1 MAASA
6 ALYAGHVLKMFGRR
20 STTIEAPRVRSRGE
34 SKRRSPAT
42 TVSVDDF
49 SPDTLRFL
57 GAVAY
62 LQLTVF
68 ETLSR
73 AVAEAPDLAGKEA
86 VSTAAGIALGKH
98 QALAA
103 EIKRQDGDPSVV
115 MEPHRAAFDRFTA
128 TVAGADWYECLLSA
142 YITTGLLDDFFVR
155 LASGLPS
162 DQRQRVVVLLS
173 SGVGSRA
180 SSTRCAP
187 GSAATRASRRVSP
200 CGAAVSSAT
209 RCSSRGR
216 PCAPP
221 SPTRTTLACISS
233 PCSRDHHG
241 PHPAD
246 GRPRA
251 HGLTR
256 PAGSGPARDDARS
269 PRGDRA
275 SSRAG
280 DVSRRWLPGRGRPRR
295 SVDGRGAGRC
305 RPRRAP
311 RARAS
316 RSR

>member
-1 MAASA
+1 M
-6 ALYAGHVLKMFGRR
+6 LKMFGRR

-34 SKRRSPAT
+34 SKRRASAT

-103 EIKRQDGDPSVV
+103 EIKRLDGDPSVV

-173 SGVGSRA
+173 SGVGQ
-180 SSTRCAP
+180 
-187 GSAATRASRRVSP
+187 
-200 CGAAVSSAT
+200 
-209 RCSSRGR
+209 
-216 PCAPP
+216 
-221 SPTRTTLACISS
+221 
-233 PCSRDHHG
+233 
-241 PHPAD
+241 
-246 GRPRA
+246 
-251 HGLTR
+251 
-256 PAGSGPARDDARS
+256 
-269 PRGDRA
+269 
-275 SSRAG
+275 
-280 DVSRRWLPGRGRPRR
+280 
-295 SVDGRGAGRC
+295 
-305 RPRRAP
+305 
-311 RARAS
+311 
-316 RSR
+316 

>member
-49 SPDTLRFL
+49 SPDPLRFL
-57 GAVAY
+57 GAGSY

-86 VSTAAGIALGKH
+86 DSPAAGIALAKH

-128 TVAGADWYECLLSA
+128 TVAGAAWYECLLSA

-173 SGVGSRA
+173 SGVGQQGIVDAVRAGIRRDPRLASRLAMWGRRLVGDTLLVAGTAMRA
-180 SSTRCAP
+180 S
-187 GSAATRASRRVSP
+187 
-200 CGAAVSSAT
+200 
-209 RCSSRGR
+209 
-216 PCAPP
+216 
-221 SPTRTTLACISS
+221 LAD
-233 PCSRDHHG
+233 P
-241 PHPAD
+241 
-246 GRPRA
+246 
-251 HGLTR
+251 
-256 PAGSGPARDDARS
+256 DDARVHLE
-269 PRGDRA
+269 PVF
-275 SSRAG
+275 AG
-280 DVSRRWLPGRGRPRR
+280 IITAHTRRMDALGLT
-295 SVDGRGAGRC
+295 A
-305 RPRRAP
+305 
-311 RARAS
+311 
-316 RSR
+316 